1 MSNHHEQEQHLISY
15 STYFLIWLGLL
26 ALTGVTVAVAGFK
39 FKNLSVVVALVI
51 ASIKSILVFNY
62 FMHLKYEEA
71 FFRVMLFVT
80 LTFFVIFITLT
91 FFDYSFRGIIF

>member
-1 MSNHHEQEQHLISY
+1 MSNHHEEKLHLINF
-15 STYFLIWLGLL
+15 STYFMVWLGLL
-26 ALTGVTVAVAGFK
+26 ALTGVTVAVAGFE
-39 FKNLSVVVALVI
+39 FKNLSVVVALLI

-80 LTFFVIFITLT
+80 LVFFVIFIMLT
-91 FFDYSFRGIIF
+91 FFDFSFRGIIF